1 MAHAGCGKPRRRH
14 DRHGHS
20 CARLFLRPG
29 RSDEA
34 HQRVVD
40 GARAQAADRRHHRR
54 VDRIRER
61 RHRHA
66 RHHHQAAVRLAHRG
80 LRRELPRRERL
91 RDARDR
97 APRRERAGDDR
108 SAGRLSPWPQP
119 GLFRQGRDG
128 AGHVPDLAGRHF
140 TNGGGAGSGVQV
152 GGCQRGVDDGLMMV
166 ERRPSIVIIGGGIGG
181 LFAANALI
189 AHGLRVSVYEQ
200 ALALG
205 EVGAGVFLT
214 PNSVRQLQRVGLGP
228 SIEKAGA
235 RVGAGSHYF
244 RHDGAPIAPVQVTDS
259 SGWNATFGM
268 HRADLVEML
277 AGALPAEV
285 VHTGHRCSGF
295 EQDGE
300 VARVSFANGAVA
312 EGDVVIAADG
322 IHSELRQFVAHP
334 SRPVFHGSVAY
345 RGVLAHERIAD
356 WPADA
361 WLMWLGQGKH
371 FLTFPVRAG
380 QFINYVG
387 FVPADQE
394 MKESWSAP
402 GDAHVL
408 RREFAGWD
416 PRIESLLSQVQ
427 TTFRWALY
435 DREPLPTWTKGRL
448 TLLGDAAHP
457 MLPHLGQGANQSIE
471 DGMALATILSR
482 ASLKNAPAALF
493 AYERLR
499 RERVAQVQRGAR
511 ENGMRYD
518 SRYSDLGL
526 RDAEITAHAAFRKTL
541 YDHDVV
547 PGAEVAAAG
556 LA

>member
-1 MAHAGCGKPRRRH
+1 MA
-14 DRHGHS
+14 
-20 CARLFLRPG
+20 
-29 RSDEA
+29 E
-34 HQRVVD
+34 Q
-40 GARAQAADRRHHRR
+40 
-54 VDRIRER
+54 
-61 RHRHA
+61 
-66 RHHHQAAVRLAHRG
+66 
-80 LRRELPRRERL
+80 
-91 RDARDR
+91 
-97 APRRERAGDDR
+97 
-108 SAGRLSPWPQP
+108 
-119 GLFRQGRDG
+119 
-128 AGHVPDLAGRHF
+128 
-140 TNGGGAGSGVQV
+140 
-152 GGCQRGVDDGLMMV
+152 
-166 ERRPSIVIIGGGIGG
+166 RPSVVVVGGGIGG

-189 AHGLRVSVYEQ
+189 AQGLRVSVYEQ
-200 ALALG
+200 APALG

-228 SIEKAGA
+228 SVEKWGA
-235 RVGAGSHYF
+235 KVGPQSRYF

-259 SGWNATFGM
+259 AGWNATFGM

-277 AGALPAEV
+277 ASTLPADV
-285 VHTGHRCSGF
+285 VHTNHRGTGF
-295 EQDGE
+295 EQAGDM
-300 VARVSFANGAVA
+300 ARVTFANGAVVQA
-312 EGDVVIAADG
+312 DVVIAADG
-322 IHSELRQFVAHP
+322 IHSELRPYVFPP

-356 WPADA
+356 WPTDR

-380 QFINYVG
+380 KLINYVG

-402 GDAHVL
+402 GGAHVL

-471 DGMALATILSR
+471 DGMALATILAR
-482 ASLKNAPAALF
+482 ANRQNIPAALL
-493 AYERLR
+493 AYDRLR
-499 RERVAQVQRGAR
+499 RERVALVQRGAR
-511 ENGMRYD
+511 ENGLRYD
-518 SRYSDLGL
+518 SAYADLGV
-526 RDAEITAHAAFRKTL
+526 RDAEITAHAAFRKRL

-547 PGAEVAAAG
+547 PEAQAAAEM
-556 LA
+556 LT